1 MNIVVEQLDKGFPGR
16 RILHRLDLK
25 VDAGEIVGII
35 GSNASGKSTLIQL
48 LSGILRPDHGH
59 ITIAGIDIVHHPARA
74 KRMITT
80 VYQETLFNQA
90 VRPITALLA
99 HGRFYRPRLSFRDV
113 HNTLLSLGVLEQD
126 LRKPLFK
133 LSGGTKKKVE
143 FAKCLLCDTPIYL
156 FDEPFTGFDAISRK
170 LGYSTLKRLRG
181 QGKAIL
187 LCDHEQRVLRLSDRV
202 LDLQEGHLAPIVIE
216 EVKQKMQVEA
226 EVKGWREE
234 LKQEL
239 EKLPEVEKITV
250 QTAPLS
256 EEEIAAVL
264 EKAGIDPGATKAQV
278 IYMDGEPDDVLG
290 KLGLSGDAAQ
300 VMRPPDKVASHVIL
314 TLTLTKEASRLD
326 NLEWLRSALST
337 QGLEVLRLER
347 IEV

>member
-1 MNIVVEQLDKGFPGR
+1 MSIVVEQLDKGFPGR
-16 RILHRLDLK
+16 RILHRLDLR

-48 LSGILRPDHGH
+48 LSGVLRPDHGH
-59 ITIAGIDIVHHPARA
+59 ITIAGVDIVHHPARA

-80 VYQETLFNQA
+80 VYQETFFNQA

-99 HGRFYRPRLSFRDV
+99 HGRFYRPRLSAKDV
-113 HNTLLSLGVLEQD
+113 RNVLLDLGILEQD

-143 FAKCLLCDTPIYL
+143 FTKCLLCDTPIYL
-156 FDEPFTGFDAISRK
+156 FDEPFTGFDAASREV
-170 LGYSTLKRLRG
+170 GHSTLERLHG
-181 QGKAIL
+181 KGKAIL

-202 LDLQEGHLAPIVIE
+202 LELREGQLTPILIE
-216 EVKQKMQVEA
+216 EVRQKMQVEA

-239 EKLPEVEKITV
+239 EKLPEVEEITV

-256 EEEIAAVL
+256 EDEIAAVL
-264 EKAGIDPGATKAQV
+264 QKVGIDPGATKAQV
-278 IYMDGEPDDVLG
+278 IYMDGEPDELLE
-290 KLGLSGDAAQ
+290 KLGLSGAAGQ
-300 VMRPPDKVASHVIL
+300 VMRTPDKVASHVIL
-314 TLTLTKEASRLD
+314 TLTLAEEASRLD
-326 NLEWLRSALST
+326 NLDWLRGALAT
-337 QGLEVLRLER
+337 QGLDVLRLER